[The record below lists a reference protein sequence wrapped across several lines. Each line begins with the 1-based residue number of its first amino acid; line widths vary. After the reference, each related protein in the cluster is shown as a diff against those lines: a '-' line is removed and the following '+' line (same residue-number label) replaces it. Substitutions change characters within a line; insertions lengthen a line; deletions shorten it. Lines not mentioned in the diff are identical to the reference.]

1 MKEIKKIRELES
13 EIEKKLALA
22 TECSDGE
29 NKDIAKAK
37 SLLDEAD
44 EIRDELETLKRL
56 VQAEKSAVP
65 DVPPVQKSDG
75 FTMMKKILS
84 GKSLSDVEKDALIT
98 GTNATAGENYLIPE
112 DVKYEI
118 NELRKTYLSARDIVT
133 VVSTTSLSGSEN
145 YEAGTPAGL
154 TAFDDGDDIPD
165 ETGISFRKEPFA
177 IKFYGKLIP
186 ISNILIGA
194 EKAGLMSYLNRWF
207 VKNAIITENNAI
219 FTKLKSGYN
228 SGTPKALTDWYALK
242 ASINKDLDPSCLI
255 GGMIVTNQSGFNCLD
270 MALDKDGR
278 PILQPNPADS
288 TKRLFQSLPIKVYPD
303 AQLANIDATHF
314 PFFYGDTKAG
324 MKFIEYKNLQFA
336 FSEHYGFGKNQNY
349 LRVIEGFDVMK
360 ADTSAYIYGSLAAE

>member
-1 MKEIKKIRELES
+1 MTKKMRELEEQIAKKIADATAFS
-13 EIEKKLALA
+13 E
-22 TECSDGE
+22 GE
-29 NKDIAKAK
+29 TKDIGKANTA
-37 SLLDEAD
+37 LDEAD
-44 EIRDELETLKRL
+44 ALAKELETLKRL
-56 VQAEKSAVP
+56 VRAEKSAVP
-65 DVPPVQKSDG
+65 DVPTVQKSDG

-194 EKAGLMSYLNRWF
+194 EKPG
-207 VKNAIITENNAI
+207 
-219 FTKLKSGYN
+219 
-228 SGTPKALTDWYALK
+228 
-242 ASINKDLDPSCLI
+242 
-255 GGMIVTNQSGFNCLD
+255 
-270 MALDKDGR
+270 
-278 PILQPNPADS
+278 
-288 TKRLFQSLPIKVYPD
+288 
-303 AQLANIDATHF
+303 
-314 PFFYGDTKAG
+314 
-324 MKFIEYKNLQFA
+324 
-336 FSEHYGFGKNQNY
+336 
-349 LRVIEGFDVMK
+349 
-360 ADTSAYIYGSLAAE
+360 